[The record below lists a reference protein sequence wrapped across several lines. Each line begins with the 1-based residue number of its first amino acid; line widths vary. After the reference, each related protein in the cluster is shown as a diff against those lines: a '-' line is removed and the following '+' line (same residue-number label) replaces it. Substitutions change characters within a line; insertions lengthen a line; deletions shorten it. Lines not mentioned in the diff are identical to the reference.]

1 VQQVDD
7 ALQKVFS
14 AQAVTR
20 DVLIEFLTRTREEDV
35 YVENYTTEAALV
47 PFFYDTMIFAS
58 SMTVL
63 SQASSVNK
71 TKKMS
76 SATADCWRGVRVETE
91 RFYKENIW
99 IPDDVRE
106 LAVTLAKLVE
116 VVIHQAFDL
125 GDTLDEAAVQDLIV
139 PLEQIFV
146 AAVFQREFEFG
157 TDLKEARNSP
167 HLILQVGDTVMNGHA
182 DACQLIKIPV
192 SDNLVDAVVK
202 VEELKAPKVVKP
214 PPAQFSDSYKPA
226 TASASDPAPLN
237 GAHISQCFAEMA
249 SIIGRQTVGR
259 PFKLSEI
266 EQSPVRL
273 WGQVTNGVVGVTVR
287 WLGPDKTAVMVN
299 GEHIQVRCPVGF
311 GSAADSCH
319 YEYCAHLSRHIAH
332 YLVS

>member
-35 YVENYTTEAALV
+35 HVENYTTEAALV

-91 RFYKENIW
+91 RFYKENIC
-99 IPDDVRE
+99 IPDNVRE

-192 SDNLVDAVVK
+192 SDNLVDTVVK

-214 PPAQFSDSYKPA
+214 PPAQFSDSYKPV

-311 GSAADSCH
+311 GGAADSCH